1 MQVVTR
7 EPKADKPV
15 AARVPEAGMQEPK
28 AGQVVAWATQACSSV
43 QKHRFRQ
50 ALLSHQLFPSR
61 GQAAERQVFPMVQLE
76 AVQYR
81 LQQLHPH
88 HLPYSMVLQP

>member
-1 MQVVTR
+1 M
-7 EPKADKPV
+7 PMADKPV
-15 AARVPEAGMQEPK
+15 AARVPEAGMLEPR
-28 AGQVVAWATQACSSV
+28 AVRGVEWATQAYSSV
-43 QKHRFRQ
+43 QMHHSRQ
-50 ALLSHQLFPSR
+50 ALLSHQLFPSG